1 MVTGATVA
9 GSMEVTGTL
18 EVTGAEYEEGA
29 AEGDSEGDSERNIGL
44 EVGNVI
50 KIRSAN
56 EIPGSKATNE
66 NKRRIGGRSDAI
78 MVDNRKG

>member
-1 MVTGATVA
+1 MTGATVA
-9 GSMEVTGTL
+9 GSMEAIGTF

-29 AEGDSEGDSERNIGL
+29 AEGDSERNVGL
-44 EVGNVI
+44 AVGNVI

-66 NKRRIGGRSDAI
+66 NKRRIGDRSDAI
-78 MVDNRKG
+78 MVDKRKG